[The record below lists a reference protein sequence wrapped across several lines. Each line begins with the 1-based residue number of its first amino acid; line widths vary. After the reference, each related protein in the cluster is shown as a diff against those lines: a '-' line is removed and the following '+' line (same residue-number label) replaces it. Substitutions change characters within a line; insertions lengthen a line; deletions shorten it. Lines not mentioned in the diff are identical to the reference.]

1 MRALIQKVRSPF
13 TQIPIQ
19 AWVLGFL
26 AAAAIERLAGDVIA
40 GPLGLGRVPRL
51 FGLRFMIESP
61 LLILDFGLVEGSTI
75 DYLLAGEVAQA
86 IGVAVRALLLIP
98 STIVYLLAVYFVPVS
113 IVARLTAPLI
123 RRLPYWLSM
132 PLLLIALY
140 GAVHMWGLDEYRM
153 LVLNF
158 IFISMLLT
166 VSLNLVNGYMG
177 EFSCASGG
185 FMAVGA
191 YIASIVTVGGFVHD
205 DVFGPPLLPPA
216 LGPFMFPLALII
228 GGLVTALTALLVA
241 VPSFRTRGDYLAIIS
256 LAYTFIVKS
265 LFENLEVVGG
275 PRGFMNQPT
284 TWASLPVVFVCTIV
298 GVWVMRNYVSTILG
312 KGATVVRDDETA
324 AEVMTVNT
332 RRVKVV
338 TFMLSAFWS
347 GVAGGLFA
355 HVMGYINPGTFGIMK
370 TAEVM
375 AMLYMGGLNSIS
387 GSIVGAVLYQLL
399 LEALRPLGIAKWM
412 VIPVVIIIFMFRRPW
427 GLISFREFG
436 VLRKEVRGAPASD

>member
-1 MRALIQKVRSPF
+1 MRALMQKVRSRF
-13 TQIPIQ
+13 SGIPIQ
-19 AWVLGFL
+19 AWVLGFIV
-26 AAAAIERLAGDVIA
+26 AAAIERLAGDVIA
-40 GPLGLGRVPRL
+40 GSLGLGGVPRL
-51 FGLRFMIESP
+51 FGLRFMLKSP
-61 LLILDFGLVEGSTI
+61 
-75 DYLLAGEVAQA
+75 
-86 IGVAVRALLLIP
+86 LLIP

-113 IVARLTAPLI
+113 IGARLTAPLI
-123 RRLPYWLSM
+123 KRLPDRLSM
-132 PLLLIALY
+132 LLLLIVLY
-140 GAVHMWGLDEYRM
+140 GAVHVWGGLDEYRL
-153 LVLNF
+153 LVLQF
-158 IFISMLLT
+158 ILVSILLT

-177 EFSCASGG
+177 DFSCSSGG

-191 YIASIVTVGGFVHD
+191 YVASILTVGGFVHD

-216 LGPFMFPLALII
+216 LGPFMFPIALII

-241 VPSFRTRGDYLAIIS
+241 IPSFRTRGDYLAIIT
-256 LAYTFIVKS
+256 LAYTFIIKS

-275 PRGFMNQPT
+275 PRGFMNQPR
-284 TWASLPVVFVCTIV
+284 WASLPVVFVWALV
-298 GVWVMRNYVSTILG
+298 GVWVMRNYVSSILG
-312 KGATVVRDDETA
+312 KAATGVRDDETA

-332 RRVKVV
+332 RRVKVI

-387 GSIVGAVLYQLL
+387 GSIVGAVIYQLL

-412 VIPVVIIIFMFRRPW
+412 VIPALIIIFMLRRPW
-427 GLISFREFG
+427 GLISFTEFG
-436 VLRKEVRGAPASD
+436 VLRKEVKRAPASD

>member
-1 MRALIQKVRSPF
+1 MKALIQKVRSLF
-13 TQIPIQ
+13 TDIPIQ

-26 AAAAIERLAGDVIA
+26 VAAAIERLAGDVIA
-40 GPLGLGRVPRL
+40 GPLGLERVPRL
-51 FGLRFMIESP
+51 FGVRFMIESL
-61 LLILDFGLVEGSTI
+61 LLILDFGVVEGSTI
-75 DYLLAGEVAQA
+75 DYLRAGEVAQA
-86 IGVAVRALLLIP
+86 VGVAVKGFLLIP
-98 STIVYLLAVYFVPVS
+98 STIAYLLVLYFVPVS

-123 RRLPYWLSM
+123 KRLPYRLSM
-132 PLLLIALY
+132 SLLLIALY
-140 GAVHMWGLDEYRM
+140 GAVQMWGLDQYRIM
-153 LVLNF
+153 VLYF
-158 IFISMLLT
+158 IFISILLT

-191 YIASIVTVGGFVHD
+191 YVTSILTVGGFVHD

-216 LGPFMFPLALII
+216 LGFFLFPIALVI

-241 VPSFRTRGDYLAIIS
+241 IPSFRTRGDYLAIIT

-284 TWASLPVVFVCTIV
+284 TWASLPVIFIWTIL
-298 GVWVMRNYVSTILG
+298 GVWIMRNYVSTILG

-332 RRVKVV
+332 RRVKVI

-347 GVAGGLFA
+347 GVAGGLYA
-355 HVMGYINPGTFGIMK
+355 HVIGYINPSDFGIMK

-387 GSIVGAVLYQLL
+387 GSMVGAVIYRLL
-399 LEALRPLGIAKWM
+399 MEGLRPLGILRWM
-412 VIPVVIIIFMFRRPW
+412 VIPVIIIIFMLRRPW

-436 VLRKEVRGAPASD
+436 VLRKEVRRAPASD